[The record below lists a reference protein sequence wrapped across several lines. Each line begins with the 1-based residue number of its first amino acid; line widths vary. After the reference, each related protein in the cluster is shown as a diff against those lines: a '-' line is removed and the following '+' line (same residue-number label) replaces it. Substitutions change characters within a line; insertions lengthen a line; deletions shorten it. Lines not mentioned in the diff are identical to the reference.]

1 MRQAIEKTNNRTGLA
16 VSPEMA
22 QELQETVPKANPEAI
37 TEDGLAVTRASYA
50 EDAEP
55 VGTMPPPA
63 NLGGAVR
70 SMAKA
75 LTGKNALAFMDKLGA
90 RLAFERSGVRLYQGL
105 IAKHEVHGAWK
116 GGPSLADLEHIRD
129 EEYEH
134 FRLLNRVMTELGGD
148 PTAMT
153 PSADLH
159 GVISEGLPCAIAD
172 PRTNLRESMEAILVA
187 ELVDNDCWETLIDLA
202 RSLGHDAQADE
213 FEKALEHEM
222 EHLENVRTWL
232 AAGLNMATTGDP
244 TSGRARRRAQ
254 TKSATRSAARA
265 KKVRR
270 GGRKSKSGGRARR
283 TRKTTI

>member
-1 MRQAIEKTNNRTGLA
+1 MRAAIEKTNNRTGLA

-22 QELQETVPKANPEAI
+22 QELQETVPKADPAAI

-50 EDAEP
+50 EAAEP

-63 NLGGAVR
+63 NLGGVVR

-75 LTGKNALAFMDKLGA
+75 LTGQNALAFMDKLGE

-105 IAKHEVHGAWK
+105 IAKHEVHGSWK
-116 GGPSLADLEHIRD
+116 GGPSRADLEHIRD

-134 FRLLNRVMTELGGD
+134 FRLINRVMTELGGD

-159 GVISEGLPCAIAD
+159 GIISEGLPCAIAD
-172 PRTNLRESMEAILVA
+172 PRTDFRESMEAILVA

-202 RSLGHDAQADE
+202 RSLGHDVQADE
-213 FEKALEHEM
+213 FEKALENEM

-232 AAGLNMATTGDP
+232 AAGLNMAATGEV

-254 TKSATRSAARA
+254 TKSAARATARA
-265 KKVRR
+265 KKPTM
-270 GGRKSKSGGRARR
+270 RKSKGGSRARR
-283 TRKTTI
+283 KRK